1 MEEGNL
7 IRPDLQETKEND
19 MMKVL
24 GTEIKGKFYGYIQ
37 NQKNDRMGHGSVHD
51 SRDDKCSGRLRSG
64 K

>member
-24 GTEIKGKFYGYIQ
+24 GTEIKGKFLWIQ
-37 NQKNDRMGHGSVHD
+37 TGSE
-51 SRDDKCSGRLRSG
+51 K
-64 K
+64 